1 MVLPGNNISHSEI
14 VQQVSHQLST
24 SPYYSLPPGWLSV
37 REDGPG
43 PGRGGV
49 QAGVR
54 ALLLQWRHRHTV
66 NVCLALN
73 IFQPDPRT
81 ETNLL
86 LSPLNLFCSYSDNK
100 WYFHSELYCWPSKT
114 SRYYL
119 ALASEERLS
128 QTVSDKAL
136 KDNLWWGNFLED
148 VTNSDWVNILIKRLW
163 NSRLIPK
170 VYSENWEMDD
180 KIFSWNIRKI

>member
-24 SPYYSLPPGWLSV
+24 SPHYSLPPGWLSV

-73 IFQPDPRT
+73 FFQPDPRT

-136 KDNLWWGNFLED
+136 KDNLLMRKLSGGCNKFWL
-148 VTNSDWVNILIKRLW
+148 SQ
-163 NSRLIPK
+163 
-170 VYSENWEMDD
+170 YSNKEIVELQTHPQSLFWKLRNGW
-180 KIFSWNIRKI
+180 